1 MLLRRNIITL
11 CLWAGLLLPLSHLSA
26 QGFLRQSELGVMVG
40 GMNYVGDLN
49 HQHLNGAVHPAAGLF
64 GRYRMGERWAA
75 TASVA
80 YGRVVGGDPDIDR
93 LRNLSFRSHILE
105 AAVRVEFS
113 FVPFGGDGYSFRT
126 SPFIFVGVGFFHF
139 NPRALYRNPATDGE
153 EWVDLQPLHTEG
165 QGSEA
170 YTNRIPYSL
179 MQMTVPFG
187 LGFKIALSKDVTLAF
202 EYGYRYTWTDY
213 LDDVSTTYVGSEV
226 LGDGLSAAMADRS
239 GEVEPGYVNAVGIQ
253 RGDDSLNDAYAFFN
267 VSLTVSMET
276 LFGWLR
282 SKKCEIK

>member
-1 MLLRRNIITL
+1 MKRNRLLYLFSLLT
-11 CLWAGLLLPLSHLSA
+11 LLLPCRVAA
-26 QGFLRQSELGVMVG
+26 QDFLRQSELGVIVG

-49 HQHLNGAVHPAAGLF
+49 HQHFDGAVRPAVGLF

-126 SPFIFVGVGFFHF
+126 SPFIFLGVGFFHF
-139 NPRALYRNPATDGE
+139 NPQALYRNPANGDE
-153 EWVDLQPLHTEG
+153 EWIDLQPLHTEG

-170 YTNRIPYSL
+170 YSSRAPYSL
-179 MQMTVPFG
+179 MQMTIPFG
-187 LGFKIALSKDVTLAF
+187 LGFKIALSKEVTLAV
-202 EYGYRYTWTDY
+202 EYGYRYCWTDY
-213 LDDVSTTYVGSEV
+213 LDDVSTTYVGSAV
-226 LGDGLSAAMADRS
+226 LGDGLAAAMADRS
-239 GEVEPGYVNAVGIQ
+239 GEVQPGYVNAAGIQ

-267 VSLTVSMET
+267 LSLTVSMET